1 MDKLK
6 NPVFIANSTDPLNGK
21 FVKKIYVKKISK
33 LNRVIWPMEW
43 EYYSDRAKNSITDL
57 YKQNVGKEAKVIYS
71 GEPQP
76 SIFIIPSLKPQESID
91 DKSPDTIDQ

>member
-6 NPVFIANSTDPLNGK
+6 NPIFIYNSTDPLNGK
-21 FVKKIYVKKISK
+21 FVKKVYIKKISK
-33 LNRVIWPMEW
+33 INRVIWPMEW

-57 YKQNVGKEAKVIYS
+57 YKNNVGREAKVIYS

-76 SIFIIPSLKPQESID
+76 SIFIIPNLQ
-91 DKSPDTIDQ
+91 DQNNVA